1 MAKVKLIHLIMK
13 DNTGVIWTDV
23 ETSETKAKALVKHY
37 QLLTKDLGMPA
48 LRAEFKPVAA

>member
-13 DNTGVIWTDV
+13 DNTGAIWTDIQ
-23 ETSETKAKALVKHY
+23 TSETKAKALVKQY
-37 QLLTKDLGMPA
+37 QLLNKDLGMPA

>member
-13 DNTGVIWTDV
+13 DNTGAIWNDV
-23 ETSETKAKALVKHY
+23 ETSETKAKALVKQY
-37 QLLTKDLGMPA
+37 QLLNKDLGMPA